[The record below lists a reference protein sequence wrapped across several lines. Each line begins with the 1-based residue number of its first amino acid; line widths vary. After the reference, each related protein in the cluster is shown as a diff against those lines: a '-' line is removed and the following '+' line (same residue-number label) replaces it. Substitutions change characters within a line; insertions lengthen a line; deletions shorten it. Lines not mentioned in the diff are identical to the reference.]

1 MKVIRRIQS
10 EYDMINKITYKQLMK
25 RHTKIQKKTQK
36 KNLRKLREE

>member
-25 RHTKIQKKTQK
+25 RHTKIQKKNTKEKLK
-36 KNLRKLREE
+36 KT